1 MFITGIKLD
10 EIGTTSYINELPVV
24 RHLLAIP
31 RMNLTTPVTF
41 VVGENGSGKS
51 TLVEAIAVGSGFN
64 AEGGTRQVTFS
75 TMNTESEL
83 HYWLTVVRAKNPTWG
98 FFLRAESYY
107 NVATAYYEF
116 DATLPQEDRLNL
128 HHRSHGESVMH
139 IVDERFTKKGLYILD
154 EPEAGL
160 SPFRL
165 MELLVRIT
173 RMAEEGSQFIIATH
187 SPILLAVPG
196 ATILEITADG
206 LAPVTY
212 DQATIVQAT
221 REFLDNPR
229 AVVDFLLDPED

>member
-83 HYWLTVVRAKNPTWG
+83 HHWLTVVRAKNPTWG

-116 DATLPQEDRLNL
+116 DATLPR
-128 HHRSHGESVMH
+128 RTG
-139 IVDERFTKKGLYILD
+139 
-154 EPEAGL
+154 
-160 SPFRL
+160 
-165 MELLVRIT
+165 
-173 RMAEEGSQFIIATH
+173 
-187 SPILLAVPG
+187 
-196 ATILEITADG
+196 
-206 LAPVTY
+206 
-212 DQATIVQAT
+212 
-221 REFLDNPR
+221 
-229 AVVDFLLDPED
+229 